1 MMEQQGLTL
10 LWLLLPL
17 AAASGWWIARRTAGR
32 NGAGGRSPVL
42 PEYIRGLNYVL
53 NEQPDKAIEVFIK
66 MLEVDSETVETH
78 LALGSLFRRRG
89 EVDRAIR
96 VHQNLIART
105 TLSREQ
111 RTLALSE
118 LGTDY
123 MRSGLLD
130 RAEGL
135 FKELV
140 DMGAH
145 MHLSLRQLLEIYQQ
159 ENDWQNAIATARRL
173 EGSAKE
179 DLKSMIAQFYCELAV
194 EQLAAKKDADA
205 AELVGRA
212 LQIDPDCVRGSLLE
226 ADMRRAAGDIAAA
239 ITSYQRT
246 ELQDPEYLPEVIGS
260 LCRCYRDLGRL
271 EEFMTYLH
279 GVVERHA
286 SITSSLLLTDLIAEV
301 HGEDEAIRFI
311 SGELRKRPTV
321 RGVNRLIE
329 YAMRKSSGET
339 RDNLATIRELTE
351 RWIADR
357 PVYKCN
363 QCGFNARLLHWK
375 CPSCRSWNTVKPV
388 HGLEGE

>member
-1 MMEQQGLTL
+1 MEPQGLTL

-17 AAASGWWIARRTAGR
+17 AAASGWWIARRTGGR
-32 NGAGGRSPVL
+32 NGAAGRLPVL

-111 RTLALSE
+111 RTMALLE

-145 MHLSLRQLLEIYQQ
+145 VDSSLRQLLEIYQQ

-173 EGSAKE
+173 ENSSKE
-179 DLKSMIAQFYCELAV
+179 DMRYMIAQFYCELAA
-194 EQLAAKKDADA
+194 EHLAAKKDSDA
-205 AELVGRA
+205 ADLAGRA
-212 LQIDPDCVRGSLLE
+212 LQIDHRCVRASLLE
-226 ADMRRAAGDIAAA
+226 AEMKRAAGDIPAA
-239 ITSYQRT
+239 ITAYQRT
-246 ELQDPEYLPEVIGS
+246 EGQDPDYLPEVIGP
-260 LCRCYRDLGRL
+260 LCQRYRELGRI
-271 EEFMTYLH
+271 EEFMTYLR
-279 GVVERHA
+279 GIVARHA

-301 HGEDEAIRFI
+301 RGEDEAIRFI

-329 YAMRKSSGET
+329 YVMRKAGGET
-339 RDNLATIRELTE
+339 RDNLESIRELTA
-351 RWIADR
+351 RWIGER
-357 PVYKCN
+357 PIYKCT

-375 CPSCRSWNTVKPV
+375 CPSCRNWNTVKPV